1 MKRPLLAFLLL
12 AAGWLLAAP
21 ASSLGANLAYV
32 GCSSNADAAPS
43 HVCQLGD
50 RPGAFFE
57 SDTEVEYEVCVRF
70 PDGLEI
76 CSELE
81 PADPDVLFVN
91 EITSDLPGTH
101 LVTWFVAGLEVA
113 SWDFRMDARP
123 APPAVVPPP
132 PPAVIPPA
140 TNTKCRDAK
149 RRVEKLKARLRKA
162 TKAKQKAAIRATLK
176 NARASARRACG

>member
-1 MKRPLLAFLLL
+1 MKRLLLAFLLV
-12 AAGWLLAAP
+12 ATGWMMASP

-43 HVCQLGD
+43 RVCQVGD

-57 SDTEVEYEVCVRF
+57 SDTEVEYEVCVNF
-70 PDGLEI
+70 PSGEEI
-76 CSELE
+76 CLGEQIAE
-81 PADPDVLFVN
+81 PEVLFVN
-91 EITSDLPGTH
+91 QINSGIPGTH
-101 LVTWFVAGLEVA
+101 LVTWFVGGAEVA
-113 SWDFRMDARP
+113 AWDFRLDVPP
-123 APPAVVPPP
+123 APPVVVPPATVVP
-132 PPAVIPPA
+132 V

-176 NARASARRACG
+176 NARASMRRACG

>member
-43 HVCQLGD
+43 HVCQFGD
-50 RPGAFFE
+50 SPGAFFE
-57 SDTEVEYEVCVRF
+57 SETEVEYEVCVKF
-70 PDGLEI
+70 PSGEEI
-76 CSELE
+76 CLGEQIAE
-81 PADPDVLFVN
+81 PGVLFVN
-91 EITSDLPGTH
+91 EITSSIPGTH
-101 LVTWFVAGLEVA
+101 LVTWFVEGAEVA
-113 SWDFRMDARP
+113 AWDFRLDAPP

-132 PPAVIPPA
+132 PATVIPV

-149 RRVEKLKARLRKA
+149 RRVEKLKSRLRKA

-176 NARASARRACG
+176 NARASMRRACG